1 MLIGAAQCVDVLK
14 TPSLL
19 RLSLQDAH
27 NVQNRVP
34 SRVTRVGNDVNA
46 AARRGTVTVGNHIV
60 TWLKD
65 VKIYKGHTG
74 SLATCIYFGWV
85 TVCSR
90 GDQLRLPW
98 MFWGD
103 RFWRGII
110 DGVTD
115 RVRLFCGC

>member
-90 GDQLRLPW
+90 G
-98 MFWGD
+98 
-103 RFWRGII
+103 
-110 DGVTD
+110 TNY
-115 RVRLFCGC
+115 GCHGCFGGTGFGGGSLMA